1 VLLHTFASIVSK
13 QASKHRTL
21 LFFQQSVC
29 IDSTLIS
36 HHWQLPWR
44 EVLEPFVLE
53 KNELEEG
60 ERTVDSFAILV

>member
-1 VLLHTFASIVSK
+1 
-13 QASKHRTL
+13 